1 MTYVTS
7 MLPVLLPIALF
18 VVTLIIIFTLR
29 ASDKHS
35 KSLSNVKKLLD
46 IYKGNIEASDNS
58 FKQYASELEQTV
70 AKKDAEVKSLI
81 QTVNTQ
87 LGELKSYSEDLVRLK
102 NAMETYRTALEGLAR
117 LTSDADDKVQT
128 AQNEV
133 DRLDKVRTV
142 IDGFRQDMKDAD
154 EHLRKHEQRVIQL
167 ERESIGRMNQA
178 VSETDSSMDEAMAGL
193 HKESDEVFEDFKAK
207 TTNDTEFRLRKL
219 DDAFQAVIHTV
230 QQFFG
235 ELENKIE
242 EARVVAE
249 RLESTE
255 LQAVSSP
262 SDVPSMVPADLGQ
275 EHGDIQK
282 TDLSSEIAQLAEAAP
297 ETDAVNAYEASA
309 PKFKTPKFTPKTDE
323 EYGGSNYI
331 EQSVTPVEDTYGEGI
346 DENDDFESFG
356 GVEED
361 PRSDLRGMDIMD
373 MDFDTFTE
381 GKETG
386 RWTKDGQH
394 SGKWETFGEEETVDF
409 EDDKS

>member
-1 MTYVTS
+1 MPNVSS

-18 VVTLIIIFTLR
+18 VITLIIIFTLR
-29 ASDKHS
+29 SSDKRS

-87 LGELKSYSEDLVRLK
+87 LGELQSSSEDLVRLK
-102 NAMETYRTALEGLAR
+102 NAMETYREALEGLAR

-128 AQNEV
+128 VQNEV

-235 ELENKIE
+235 ELEDKIE
-242 EARVVAE
+242 EARLVAE
-249 RLESTE
+249 RLDGK
-255 LQAVSSP
+255 VP
-262 SDVPSMVPADLGQ
+262 SDGRPEQSSGDVPRIVPADISGTPHS
-275 EHGDIQK
+275 EIHK
-282 TDLSSEIAQLAEAAP
+282 TDLSSEIEQLSEPVP
-297 ETDAVNAYEASA
+297 ETRSSEPAM
-309 PKFKTPKFTPKTDE
+309 PRFKAPKFTPKTDE
-323 EYGGSNYI
+323 EYGATDY
-331 EQSVTPVEDTYGEGI
+331 VEEPETTEENTYGEGI
-346 DENDDFESFG
+346 AENDDFATFG
-356 GVEED
+356 GVED
-361 PRSDLRGMDIMD
+361 DSDLRGMDIMD
-373 MDFDTFTE
+373 MDFNTFSE
-381 GKETG
+381 GRQQNNRWAKPEENKG
-386 RWTKDGQH
+386 RW
-394 SGKWETFGEEETVDF
+394 ETYGEEEKIDF
-409 EDDKS
+409 DDDKA

>member
-1 MTYVTS
+1 MSYVSS

-29 ASDKHS
+29 SSDKRS

-70 AKKDAEVKSLI
+70 AKKDAEVKTLI
-81 QTVNTQ
+81 QTVNSQ

-102 NAMETYRTALEGLAR
+102 NAMETYREALEGLAR

-128 AQNEV
+128 VQNEV
-133 DRLDKVRTV
+133 DRLDKIRDV

-242 EARVVAE
+242 EARTVAE
-249 RLESTE
+249 KLD
-255 LQAVSSP
+255 VSYVAP
-262 SDVPSMVPADLGQ
+262 KQDDDVPNMVSADIAS
-275 EHGDIQK
+275 HSSDIQK
-282 TDLSSEIAQLAEAAP
+282 TDLSSEIAELSEPVP
-297 ETDAVNAYEASA
+297 ERKPEVVL
-309 PKFKTPKFTPKTDE
+309 PKFKAPKFTPKPDDE
-323 EYGGSNYI
+323 DEKLDDAEDLAPAEENTY
-331 EQSVTPVEDTYGEGI
+331 VTET
-346 DENDDFESFG
+346 DDFASFG
-356 GVEED
+356 GVEDDDHET
-361 PRSDLRGMDIMD
+361 DLRGMDIMD
-373 MDFDTFTE
+373 MDFSSFSE
-381 GKETG
+381 NREAN
-386 RWTKDGQH
+386 RWAKDDEPAN
-394 SGKWETFGEEETVDF
+394 KWETYGDEETVDF
-409 EDDKS
+409 DDDDNKA

>member
-1 MTYVTS
+1 MTYVSS

-29 ASDKHS
+29 ASDKRS

-102 NAMETYRTALEGLAR
+102 NAMETYREALEGLAK

-128 AQNEV
+128 VQNEV

-242 EARVVAE
+242 EARLVAE
-249 RLESTE
+249 RLDGKVPAGDEGQNTG
-255 LQAVSSP
+255 
-262 SDVPSMVPADLGQ
+262 DVPRIVPADISGSTHS
-275 EHGDIQK
+275 EIHK
-282 TDLSSEIAQLAEAAP
+282 TDLSSEIAQLSEPVP
-297 ETDAVNAYEASA
+297 EKGADASM
-309 PKFKTPKFTPKTDE
+309 PRFKTPKFTPKTDE
-323 EYGGSNYI
+323 EYGITDYV
-331 EQSVTPVEDTYGEGI
+331 EEPQTTDEDTYGEGI
-346 DENDDFESFG
+346 AENDDFASFG
-356 GVEED
+356 GVDDDDSE
-361 PRSDLRGMDIMD
+361 SDLRGMDIMD
-373 MDFDTFTE
+373 MDFNTFNE
-381 GKETG
+381 GRDSN
-386 RWTKDGQH
+386 RWTKADETKN
-394 SGKWETFGEEETVDF
+394 KWETYGEEETVDF
-409 EDDKS
+409 DDDKG